1 MSSFIFDEE
10 KAVSVV
16 LFILKNVKKIGK
28 HSLAKVLYFA
38 DQKHLVRYG
47 RPIIGDDYIKMP
59 YGPVPSAIYDG
70 VKRNGMY
77 KILEGAIEVKGN
89 DIYPKLEPDMDELSE
104 SDIECLG
111 QSIDENVHLSFGELK
126 DKSHQLAWNSAQS
139 SNSLNIQNIAKEGG
153 ACEDMLNHIC
163 ESINDV
169 NLARRYGLI
178 G

>member
-47 RPIIGDDYIKMP
+47 RPILGDSYIKMP

-70 VKRNGMY
+70 VKKNGLY
-77 KILEGAIEVKGN
+77 GILEDSIEVKGI
-89 DIYPKLEPDMDELSE
+89 DIYPTAEPDMDELSE

-111 QSIDENVHLSFGELK
+111 ESIDENYHLNFGDLK

-139 SNSLNIQNIAKEGG
+139 GSSLTIQNIAKEGG
-153 ACEDMLNHIC
+153 ACEEMINYIC
-163 ESINDV
+163 ESMNDV

>member
-10 KAVSVV
+10 KAVSVI
-16 LFILKNVKKIGK
+16 LFILKNVKKISK

-47 RPIIGDDYIKMP
+47 RPILGDSYIKMP

-70 VKRNGMY
+70 VKGNGIY
-77 KILEGAIEVKGN
+77 EILEGAIEVKGN
-89 DIYPKLEPDMDELSE
+89 NIYPTSEPDMDELSE

-126 DKSHQLAWNSAQS
+126 DKSHQLAWNSAS
-139 SNSLNIQNIAKEGG
+139 SGNSLQIQDIAKEGG

-163 ESINDV
+163 ESMNDV
-169 NLARRYGLI
+169 NLAREYGLI